1 MNSANIKERAMTTNT
16 VRLHRVLATR
26 PDKIYRAFT
35 DPDALSRWLPPDGF
49 TARVHAMD
57 ARVGGT
63 YRMSFT
69 NFSTGKSIA
78 FGGEY
83 RELEP
88 GAKLR
93 YTDNFDDPA
102 LPGEIEVTVTLRAVS
117 CGTEM
122 HIEQKGLPAVIPVES
137 CYLGWQQSL
146 NNLARLV
153 EPEIPD

>member
-1 MNSANIKERAMTTNT
+1 MATNT
-16 VRLHRVLATR
+16 VRLHRVLAAS
-26 PDKIYRAFT
+26 PAKVYRAFT
-35 DPDALSRWLPPDGF
+35 DPDALARWLPPDGF
-49 TARVHAMD
+49 TAHVHQMD
-57 ARVGGT
+57 ARVGGR
-63 YRMSFT
+63 YHMSFT
-69 NFSTGKSIA
+69 NFSTSKATS

-102 LPGEIEVTVTLRAVS
+102 LAGEIEVTVTLKAVA

-122 HIEQKGLPAVIPVES
+122 HIVQTGLPDLIPVES